1 MIPESLSLRNGMEAA
16 LLLHQFLS
24 ENCVQGEL
32 FKMIFVDL
40 RVHKFQ
46 KDTTKPYP
54 IALPGLPDP
63 LKCSDQTAKDS
74 AVTKPN

>member
-1 MIPESLSLRNGMEAA
+1 MEDGEEGSVPGVIFDLGARDLSD
-16 LLLHQFLS
+16 S
-24 ENCVQGEL
+24 ERL
-32 FKMIFVDL
+32 FKIIFVGL
-40 RVHKFQ
+40 RGHKFQ